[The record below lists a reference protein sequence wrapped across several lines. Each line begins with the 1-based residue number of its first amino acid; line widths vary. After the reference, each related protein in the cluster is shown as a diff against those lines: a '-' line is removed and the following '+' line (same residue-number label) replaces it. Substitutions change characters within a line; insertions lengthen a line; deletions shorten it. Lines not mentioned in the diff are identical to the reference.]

1 MRARTLAVLVLSTS
15 ALLAAR
21 PACAQTWSAPV
32 AQDMPAKLPKGID
45 AAVLKAEVL
54 LDRADFSSGVIDGRG
69 GDNFRKALAAFQRE
83 NELGPTGKLD
93 ASTKDKLNA
102 ISQDEMLVDYVITPA
117 DVKGPFIAKIPS
129 KLEDMAR
136 LPQLGYGSAR
146 EALAEKF
153 HMDEA
158 LLTALN
164 PKATF
169 DQAGSHIMVANVA
182 AASRNEST
190 GSASTGASM
199 RKVARIEVKKAERAV
214 RAFDKN
220 GRLLAFYPAS
230 IGSAEKPA
238 PSGSFKV
245 TRIARDP
252 DYHYDPKFAFK
263 GVKTKGKITVQ
274 PGPNNPVG
282 AVWIEINAPSYGI
295 HGTAH
300 PEKVGKTASHGCVR
314 MTNWDALALA
324 AMVRKG
330 TKVDF
335 LD

>member
-15 ALLAAR
+15 ALLAAW
-21 PACAQTWSAPV
+21 PVCAQTSSAPV

-45 AAVLKAEVL
+45 KAVLKAEVL
-54 LDRADFSSGVIDGRG
+54 LDRAGFSSGVIDGHNG
-69 GDNFRKALAAFQRE
+69 ENFRKALAVFQRE
-83 NELGPTGKLD
+83 NGLDASGKLD
-93 ASTKDKLNA
+93 VSTREKLNA
-102 ISQDEMLVDYVITPA
+102 ASQDDALVDYVITPA
-117 DVKGPFIAKIPS
+117 DVKGPFVAKIPTR
-129 KLEDMAR
+129 LEDMAR
-136 LPQLGYGSAR
+136 LRELGYTSAR
-146 EALAEKF
+146 EGLAEKF

-158 LLTALN
+158 LLKALN

-169 DQAGSHIMVANVA
+169 DQAGTHVMVASVTV
-182 AASRNEST
+182 ASRSEST
-190 GSASTGASM
+190 GSAAATAQ
-199 RKVARIEVKKAERAV
+199 RVARVEVNKAERAV
-214 RAFDKN
+214 RAFDKD

-230 IGSAEKPA
+230 IGSTEKPA
-238 PSGSFKV
+238 PSGQFKV

-263 GVKTKGKITVQ
+263 GVKAKEKITVQ

-300 PEKVGKTASHGCVR
+300 PEKVGKTESHGCVR

-330 TKVDF
+330 TQVDF